1 MNNKQIASKFNL
13 LASLMEL
20 YGENAFKTKAYSSAY
35 LVIRKWDRPLA
46 EMTVDEIGQIPGI
59 GASVRDKIME
69 LLATGSMKALES
81 YTEKTPEGIQQ
92 LLGIKGLGP
101 KKVKTI
107 WDALQVE
114 SPAELLYAC
123 EENRLVALPGFGFK
137 TQEDLKSKIT
147 YFLDSRD
154 RYLYGQIEKEVFDL
168 KRKLETALPGHQISV
183 AGEFASRNPVI
194 DTLRFIISPVITLQQ
209 LSDIEGI
216 EVLDSAADSIFEVVW
231 ESRFKVFITTVPVE
245 SFSGTWASLTLSPLV
260 REAITEEVI
269 QKLQTP
275 DLSQTSWADLPDE
288 WMDRTDII
296 SSNAHVWGNLIRED
310 QIRGVLHAHTT
321 WSDGLHS
328 LTEMA
333 ENVKN
338 RGFEYFLITDHS
350 QTAFYAGGLSPER
363 VRQQWEEVDQL
374 NQRMGTFRIYKGI
387 ESDIK
392 GDGSLDYEDE
402 ILKGFDCVIASI
414 HANLKM
420 DIDKATTRLIKA
432 IENPYTRILGHPTGR
447 LLLARPGYPIDHEKV
462 IDACAANNVCIELN
476 ANPLR
481 LDIDYAWI
489 ERCMEKGV
497 LISINP
503 DAHSKSQI
511 DYIRYGI
518 FAARKGGLQAK
529 MCLNS
534 KTPQEFEAW
543 LKTK

>member
-1 MNNKQIASKFNL
+1 
-13 LASLMEL
+13 MEL